1 MLLFEV
7 TGDSRARTGQ
17 PRVMGEVRPRGVNDQ
32 PTFTAYEKWV
42 GLEIRPFG
50 SKLGAQFTAWHRTQ
64 FLELGL
70 QVGADLMVS
79 SVPRGATRKGA
90 WSGQSAGGDGQGVP
104 NTLSYPRF

>member
-90 WSGQSAGGDGQGVP
+90 WRGQSAGGDGQGVP